1 METYVIVCVSLQFW
15 LCRTELF
22 PHYMGLLSDTDA
34 DVRGPACVALP
45 EICRHL
51 EAPVLAQQL
60 RPRLIDLA
68 QDSSDLVREL
78 LAEHIV
84 ELAPVLGRQQTID
97 LLLEPLLVLL
107 RDKAPEVCLDA
118 WANWHP
124 AWLRIT
130 ETAWDPSG

>member
-1 METYVIVCVSLQFW
+1 
-15 LCRTELF
+15 
-22 PHYMGLLSDTDA
+22 MGLLSDTDA

-45 EICRHL
+45 EVCRHL

-97 LLLEPLLVLL
+97 LLLDPLLVLL
-107 RDKAPEVCLDA
+107 RDKTPEVRRDTGAVCISILAA
-118 WANWHP
+118 WCH
-124 AWLRIT
+124 
-130 ETAWDPSG
+130 ESSGVLQVKGCSVSELYLLA